1 MRAIPG
7 RAVTQSTAAI
17 RCVAP
22 GAPLRRCASSVST
35 AIPWRYDPSDFL
47 FSDGALALAQSPS
60 QKAIT
65 QRMCRCSRWDAICVR
80 IADHR
85 HGRMRGEKGARR
97 LQCQTAEAPHC
108 ERRSKSA
115 LFCRHHLGDGEC
127 RSISGRPVQPV
138 GPMVANDGWAGEPLS
153 RPIAAEGGGRRPAF
167 TVAASP
173 AKLASRVDRL
183 LAGIIRHAIVLDEVS
198 ACGTLN
204 LCPI

>member
-1 MRAIPG
+1 MRHSVEVIIRVDIAMPALLSAIHNTGYCHVQP
-7 RAVTQSTAAI
+7 RPSA
-17 RCVAP
+17 CVP
-22 GAPLRRCASSVST
+22 
-35 AIPWRYDPSDFL
+35 F
-47 FSDGALALAQSPS
+47 
-60 QKAIT
+60 
-65 QRMCRCSRWDAICVR
+65 
-80 IADHR
+80 
-85 HGRMRGEKGARR
+85 
-97 LQCQTAEAPHC
+97 C

>member
-1 MRAIPG
+1 MFFICDFTVSGPMARFLAISLLDWPSAINLSISLSRG
-7 RAVTQSTAAI
+7 LRDSATA
-17 RCVAP
+17 
-22 GAPLRRCASSVST
+22 
-35 AIPWRYDPSDFL
+35 D
-47 FSDGALALAQSPS
+47 
-60 QKAIT
+60 
-65 QRMCRCSRWDAICVR
+65 
-80 IADHR
+80 
-85 HGRMRGEKGARR
+85 
-97 LQCQTAEAPHC
+97 AEASC

>member
-1 MRAIPG
+1 MAAMSGAWLRKKVRHPWLG
-7 RAVTQSTAAI
+7 R
-17 RCVAP
+17 
-22 GAPLRRCASSVST
+22 PLRLT
-35 AIPWRYDPSDFL
+35 MYL
-47 FSDGALALAQSPS
+47 
-60 QKAIT
+60 
-65 QRMCRCSRWDAICVR
+65 
-80 IADHR
+80 
-85 HGRMRGEKGARR
+85 
-97 LQCQTAEAPHC
+97 C

-127 RSISGRPVQPV
+127 RSISRRPVQPV

-173 AKLASRVDRL
+173 AKPASRVDRL

>member
-1 MRAIPG
+1 MPG
-7 RAVTQSTAAI
+7 
-17 RCVAP
+17 
-22 GAPLRRCASSVST
+22 GL
-35 AIPWRYDPSDFL
+35 
-47 FSDGALALAQSPS
+47 
-60 QKAIT
+60 
-65 QRMCRCSRWDAICVR
+65 
-80 IADHR
+80 
-85 HGRMRGEKGARR
+85 
-97 LQCQTAEAPHC
+97 C

>member
-1 MRAIPG
+1 MPSPDRPACSSADTRPQLAGLQESPG
-7 RAVTQSTAAI
+7 R
-17 RCVAP
+17 
-22 GAPLRRCASSVST
+22 RRRA
-35 AIPWRYDPSDFL
+35 
-47 FSDGALALAQSPS
+47 SPS
-60 QKAIT
+60 GDFQSDSCA
-65 QRMCRCSRWDAICVR
+65 RSHSRPAVQLL
-80 IADHR
+80 ADR
-85 HGRMRGEKGARR
+85 SATGE
-97 LQCQTAEAPHC
+97 PPC